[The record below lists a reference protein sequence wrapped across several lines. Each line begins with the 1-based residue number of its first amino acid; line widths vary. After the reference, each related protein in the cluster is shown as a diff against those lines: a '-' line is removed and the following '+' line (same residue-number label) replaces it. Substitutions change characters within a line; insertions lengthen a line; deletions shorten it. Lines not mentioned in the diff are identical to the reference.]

1 MEHLVFR
8 WITSIEYYYHV
19 FAGALHCYL
28 EIMEKNPGT
37 GTLSYWS
44 YIWWFFRPTKNHWN
58 VGCIGHTTGTF
69 LENAHLS
76 YKLILI
82 NG

>member
-28 EIMEKNPGT
+28 EIMEKIQEKVHWAT
-37 GTLSYWS
+37 G
-44 YIWWFFRPTKNHWN
+44 PTFDDSLDLQK
-58 VGCIGHTTGTF
+58 II
-69 LENAHLS
+69 EM
-76 YKLILI
+76 
-82 NG
+82 

>member
-1 MEHLVFR
+1 MEHQIFR

-28 EIMEKNPGT
+28 EIIEKIQEQVHWAT
-37 GTLSYWS
+37 GPTF
-44 YIWWFFRPTKNHWN
+44 WWFSRPTKNHWN
-58 VGCIGHTTGTF
+58 VDCIGHTTGTF